1 MNRPLAL
8 DPWDLEAQ
16 EAARSKDVLHLAL
29 ARPDETEPLR
39 VVPLDEFLKMDFPP
53 REMLLAPWLP
63 KQGLAMVFAPRG
75 IGKTHFSLGVAYA
88 VASGAAFLKWQ
99 APEPNRVLVID
110 GEMPAAAL
118 KERWAGIVAKSLVEP
133 PAGDYVGILAAD
145 TFAFGLPDL
154 STREGQAKIEPLI
167 GDAKL
172 IVVDNLLTLARSG
185 KENESESWGL
195 MQEWAL
201 RQRRAGRSV
210 LFIHHAGKGGEQR
223 GTSRREDVM
232 DSVVKLSLPNDY
244 TPEDGARF
252 VVQFTKSRGFAGE
265 EAAPFEAALRDGLWS
280 TKALADV
287 RTEQIIQLH
296 QEGLSQRDIAS
307 ELGCGLG
314 TVNRTIK
321 RHKEGE

>member
-1 MNRPLAL
+1 MP
-8 DPWDLEAQ
+8 PSSYG
-16 EAARSKDVLHLAL
+16 AAAAATEDVLHFDRVRRLE
-29 ARPDETEPLR
+29 DEERLR
-39 VVPLDEFLKMDFPP
+39 VIPLDEFLEMEFPP
-53 REMLLAPWLP
+53 REMLLGPWLP

-75 IGKTHFSLGVAYA
+75 VGKTHFSLGVAYA
-88 VASGAAFLKWQ
+88 VASGGSFLKWA

-110 GEMPAAAL
+110 GEMPGAAL
-118 KERWAGIVAKSLVEP
+118 KERWAGIVAHNTIEP
-133 PAGDYVGILAAD
+133 PSGDYVGILAAD
-145 TFAFGLPDL
+145 TLRSGLPDL
-154 STREGQAKIEPLI
+154 STREGQDAIEPLI

-172 IVVDNLLTLARSG
+172 IVVDNLSTLARSG

-201 RQRRAGRSV
+201 RQRRASRSV

-232 DSVVKLSLPNDY
+232 DSVIKLSLPNDY

-265 EAAPFEAALRDGLWS
+265 EAAAFEALLRDGLWS

-296 QEGLSQRDIAS
+296 REGLSQRDIAS

-321 RHKEGE
+321 HYKEGE

>member
-1 MNRPLAL
+1 MPAEPLAA
-8 DPWDLEAQ
+8 DVWDGMA
-16 EAARSKDVLHLAL
+16 
-29 ARPDETEPLR
+29 DEHIVPLTRAGMQREDERLR
-39 VVPLDEFLKMDFPP
+39 VIPLNEFLAMEFPP
-53 REMLLAPWLP
+53 REMLLGPWLP

-75 IGKTHFSLGVAYA
+75 VGKTHFSLGVAYA
-88 VASGAAFLKWQ
+88 VATGGTFLKWT

-118 KERWAGIVAKSLVEP
+118 KERWASIVDKSLLEP
-133 PAGDYVGILAAD
+133 PSGDYVGVLAAD
-145 TFAFGLPDL
+145 TFVAGLPDL
-154 STREGQAKIEPLI
+154 STKDGQAKIEPLI
-167 GDAKL
+167 GDAQL
-172 IVVDNLLTLARSG
+172 IVVDNLSTLARSG

-201 RQRRAGRSV
+201 CQRRQGRSV

-232 DSVVKLSLPNDY
+232 DSVIKLSLPSDY

-252 VVQFTKSRGFAGE
+252 VVQFTKSRGFAGD
-265 EAAPFEAALRDGLWS
+265 EAAAFEAILNDGLWS
-280 TKALADV
+280 TKALVDV

-296 QEGLSQRDIAS
+296 GEGLSQRDIAS
-307 ELGCGLG
+307 ELGCGLA

-321 RHKEGE
+321 KNKGEA